1 MSKPVDDPYHVLS
14 VPRNATASQIKS
26 AYRKLALKYHPD
38 RQSTPDEKE
47 RCSKV
52 FVKIGNAYEILA
64 DRERRA
70 EYDRFGTIGSA
81 SGKSQSNHHGKFG
94 GFGSFD
100 DFFANDP
107 FFNGKGRSRHA
118 GFAFTDPFE
127 LFREAFGD
135 MHGRFSQDEE
145 TDFMDP
151 FSGGMGSMMNHM
163 MQNMRSNGGGGGGSS
178 MNSFSSFS
186 SSTSTGVGG
195 ARESISTR
203 TEIVNGKQR
212 TITERTLQRPDG
224 SIERHVETSDGQ
236 GFLEDERGY
245 TSNSC
250 NDVNKQLQQ
259 SNLRK
264 WGGW

>member
-1 MSKPVDDPYHVLS
+1 MSRPVDDPYHVLS

-38 RQSTPDEKE
+38 RQSTPEEKE

-52 FVKIGNAYEILA
+52 FVRIGNAYEILA

-81 SGKSQSNHHGKFG
+81 SGKSQPNHPSKFG
-94 GFGSFD
+94 GFGGFGGFD
-100 DFFANDP
+100 GIFANDP
-107 FFNGKGRSRHA
+107 FFSGKSRSRSA

-135 MHGRFSQDEE
+135 MHGGSSQGEE
-145 TDFMDP
+145 NDFMDP
-151 FSGGMGSMMNHM
+151 FSGGMNSMMNHM
-163 MQNMRSNGGGGGGSS
+163 MHNMGSS
-178 MNSFSSFS
+178 DGMQSFSSFS
-186 SSTSTGVGG
+186 SSTSTGMGG

-212 TITERTLQRPDG
+212 TVTERTLQRPDG
-224 SIERHVETSDGQ
+224 SVERHVETSDGQ
-236 GFLEDERGY
+236 EFLEDERGHR
-245 TSNSC
+245 SNFR
-250 NDVNKQLQQ
+250 NNVNKQLQDGN
-259 SNLRK
+259 SRK